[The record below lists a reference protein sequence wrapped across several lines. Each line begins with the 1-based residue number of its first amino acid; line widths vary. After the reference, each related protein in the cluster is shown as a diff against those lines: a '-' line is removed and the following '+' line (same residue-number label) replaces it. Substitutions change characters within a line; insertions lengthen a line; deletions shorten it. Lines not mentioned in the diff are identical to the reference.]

1 MRTGIMLI
9 ENLTKLEVGKMGRAK
24 CDFYCI
30 GKELEK
36 ELFSVLTL
44 FIFICSM
51 YNPSKGL

>member
-1 MRTGIMLI
+1 MLT